1 MQIMKTLIPV
11 FLIAITL
18 WACSPGLNPNNTAK
32 VEEAFSKYDDSDGK
46 SVFKEK
52 CAKCHGYRLPE
63 TRTAEK
69 WPKTMDRM
77 APKAKLTDDQKAA
90 VLAFVTKYAK
100 TS

>member
-1 MQIMKTLIPV
+1 MQIMKTLVSV
-11 FLIAITL
+11 FLMATLL

-32 VEEAFSKYDDSDGK
+32 VEEAFAKYDDSQGK
-46 SVFKEK
+46 TVFRDK

-69 WPKTMDRM
+69 WPKTIDKM
-77 APKAKLTDDQKAA
+77 APKAKLTADEKAA
-90 VLAFVTKYAK
+90 VLAFVTKHAK